1 MKEHTEVIEA
11 GIKALVRNADR
22 LGITW
27 ALDYGTTV
35 DSITSAS
42 SFTVIKDGD
51 DSLTP
56 IGAVS
61 LIGIVPDGSRVALMT
76 LPGGSIYVI
85 GFLGFNALPNCDG
98 TPLTAFSAGTT
109 VTSIYAD
116 APTGPF
122 SFTKLSPLSRLK
134 VEMHWNVFSATSGNT
149 RAQLG
154 VTCDGG
160 TTDNTVVDIFL
171 TSAADVQ
178 SASGTTYISGV
189 PAGVITIQPRW
200 RRVNGAGTVTL
211 SSTEAYFLSVCE
223 VQ

>member
-35 DSITSAS
+35 DSTTSAS
-42 SFTVIKDGD
+42 SWTVTKDGD
-51 DSLTP
+51 DTETP

-61 LIGIVPDGSRVALMT
+61 LIGIAPNGSRVALMT
-76 LPGGSIYVI
+76 LPTGVIYAV
-85 GFLGFNALPNCDG
+85 GFLGYNALPNCDG
-98 TPLTAFSAGTT
+98 TVLTAFSAGTT
-109 VTSIYAD
+109 TSSSFAD
-116 APTGPF
+116 APTGAF

-134 VEMHWNVFSATSGNT
+134 VEMHANVFTATNGNT
-149 RAQLG
+149 RAQFG

-160 TTDNTVVDIFL
+160 TTDNTVIDIFM

-189 PAGVITIQPRW
+189 SSGVITVQPRW
-200 RRVNGAGTVTL
+200 RRVSGTGTVTV